1 MENEREMLQRGYAAL
16 VELYMHTNQI
26 RQNRVN
32 WNFLV
37 QGALL
42 AAVLGTEHLAIRLIA
57 CVLGLA
63 TTLAAFLVVGR
74 HTAHMALRG
83 LEMRELEHR
92 LPLLRASAA
101 EKELFGP
108 PADGP
113 GSWWQRLARQVAFPL
128 PTGRNLRCDITGEEI
143 SVQWH
148 GRFSANTVEQFVI
161 GPVIFLA
168 WLAVL
173 VLVAAGCLGNGA
185 ADWGF
190 FIGLGRR

>member
-1 MENEREMLQRGYAAL
+1 MDNEREMLQRGYAAL
-16 VELYMHTNQI
+16 LELYMHTNQI

-42 AAVLGTEHLAIRLIA
+42 AAVLGTEHLPIRVIA
-57 CVLGLA
+57 CVVGLA

-74 HTAHMALRG
+74 HTAHMTLRG
-83 LEMRELEHR
+83 LELRELEHR
-92 LPLLRASAA
+92 LQPLRASAN

-108 PADGP
+108 QDDRPR
-113 GSWWQRLARQVAFPL
+113 SWWDRLARGIAFPL
-128 PTGRNLRCDITGEEI
+128 PTRGNLRSHITGEEI
-143 SVQWH
+143 TVQWH

-173 VLVAAGCLGNGA
+173 VLVATGSLRSKPVDLA
-185 ADWGF
+185 
-190 FIGLGRR
+190 IM